1 MRYVFTKISAHL
13 PSNQTHE
20 RKTNVFEGVARVNN
34 NNVRRNT
41 ISENLSLMTHFQIS
55 RSWNPDQNMN
65 LIQCQGI
72 DSLEVIIG
80 WRNCDYNDRKKR
92 VKNMDE
98 IYEKCALWIIH
109 MDME

>member
-1 MRYVFTKISAHL
+1 
-13 PSNQTHE
+13 
-20 RKTNVFEGVARVNN
+20 
-34 NNVRRNT
+34 
-41 ISENLSLMTHFQIS
+41 
-55 RSWNPDQNMN
+55 MN

-98 IYEKCALWIIH
+98 IYEKCALWILKYTHIKTH
-109 MDME
+109 ISKTLVVEK

>member
-1 MRYVFTKISAHL
+1 
-13 PSNQTHE
+13 
-20 RKTNVFEGVARVNN
+20 
-34 NNVRRNT
+34 
-41 ISENLSLMTHFQIS
+41 
-55 RSWNPDQNMN
+55 MN

-80 WRNCDYNDRKKR
+80 WRNCDYSDRKKR

>member
-41 ISENLSLMTHFQIS
+41 ISENLSLMKNFQIS

-72 DSLEVIIG
+72 DLIEVNTG
-80 WRNCDYNDRKKR
+80 WRDCDYNERRKQ
-92 VKNMDE
+92 VKNMHE
-98 IYEKCALWIIH
+98 IYEKCAL
-109 MDME
+109 